1 MDNINISQEIIIQRS
16 KRGWT
21 QQQLADKI
29 ETTLRTVGAW
39 ESGNSVP
46 RKAMRVRIAKAFDL
60 PEDYF
65 LNDDYEK
72 NTSVSLSKEEVN
84 RREIQNIMEKL
95 EKVLEDS
102 DDIITEEKKRQCLSS
117 CYNVLTE

>member
-117 CYNVLTE
+117 CYNALTE